1 MPSFSRGKIQ
11 NPLAPQASPP
21 DPGTT
26 SSRTATQDLRAYPG
40 SCLRIL
46 LTPGKKLRVTI
57 MTFNLDLLPQPDPS
71 DVGESV
77 EVLWVGILSKKWF
90 LNNRSK
96 RILKRPLTDRTVG
109 LDPGRTASEG
119 QSQALNL
126 PF

>member
-11 NPLAPQASPP
+11 NPLAPQAPPP
-21 DPGTT
+21 DPGTA

-77 EVLWVGILSKKWF
+77 EVLWVGIPVKEVVFKQQKQE
-90 LNNRSK
+90 NTEETVNRPYS
-96 RILKRPLTDRTVG
+96 RT
-109 LDPGRTASEG
+109 
-119 QSQALNL
+119 
-126 PF
+126 

>member
-11 NPLAPQASPP
+11 NPLAPQAPPP

-71 DVGESV
+71 DVGENV
-77 EVLWVGILSKKWF
+77 EVLWVFDRDSVKEVVFKQQKQG
-90 LNNRSK
+90 NTEETVNRPYS
-96 RILKRPLTDRTVG
+96 R
-109 LDPGRTASEG
+109 A
-119 QSQALNL
+119 
-126 PF
+126 